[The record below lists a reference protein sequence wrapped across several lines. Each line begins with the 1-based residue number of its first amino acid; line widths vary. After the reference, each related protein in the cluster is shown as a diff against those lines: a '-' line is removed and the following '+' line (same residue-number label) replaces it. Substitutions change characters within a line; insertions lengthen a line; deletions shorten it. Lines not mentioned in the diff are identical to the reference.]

1 MSVLGNIVSAIFP
14 LRTYSKRDCGR
25 GAFHDDVFTSKAFR
39 GIGARQAD
47 FANRLTRH
55 LREACRQSNRKTRLE
70 SIDSGFDEVAETGQ

>member
-14 LRTYSKRDCGR
+14 LTTYSKRDCGR
-25 GAFHDDVFTSKAFR
+25 GAFHDDVFTSNAFR

-55 LREACRQSNRKTRLE
+55 FREACR
-70 SIDSGFDEVAETGQ
+70 

>member
-14 LRTYSKRDCGR
+14 SAHTPSADCGR
-25 GAFHDDVFTSKAFR
+25 GAFRDDVFTSKAFR

-47 FANRLTRH
+47 FASRLTKH

-70 SIDSGFDEVAETGQ
+70 SIQ